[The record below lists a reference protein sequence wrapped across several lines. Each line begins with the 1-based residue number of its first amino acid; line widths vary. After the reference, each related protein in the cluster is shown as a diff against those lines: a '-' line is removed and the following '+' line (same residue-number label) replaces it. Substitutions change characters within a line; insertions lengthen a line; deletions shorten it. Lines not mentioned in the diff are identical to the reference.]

1 MSSRF
6 ASIRERFAGSPDAST
21 APVTPASDRVVF
33 DEELLARL
41 RRLTL
46 LSGKSVS
53 QGLAGEHR
61 SQRRGSS
68 PEFADFKSY
77 SQGDDFRRIDWNIY
91 SRLGELFIRLS
102 EVTTELTV
110 HLLID
115 ASGSMDWSGDPE
127 RVTKFTYA
135 RRVAGSLGYV
145 GLWHF
150 DRLTVTPFRDQLGQP
165 FGPSHGRS
173 NISPMLQYLTAL
185 DASGST
191 SFAESLERY
200 ARARKRP
207 GILIVLSDLLSGEP
221 DEMRIAFQ
229 LLRSR
234 GWQVN
239 VVQIIDPAE
248 RDPALAFP
256 VGPGAQPLTVELI
269 DLEHAGRLQV
279 TPTRAALDDYDRA
292 MRSWQAEVE
301 AVCESEQIPLI
312 LLQTDWPF
320 ETVVLGLLSQR
331 GVVG

>member
-1 MSSRF
+1 MSGLLT
-6 ASIRERFAGSPDAST
+6 SIRDRFGGTVSPEHVPG
-21 APVTPASDRVVF
+21 APATEQVVF
-33 DEELLARL
+33 DEELLGRL
-41 RRLTL
+41 RKLTL
-46 LSGKSVS
+46 LSNSS
-53 QGLAGEHR
+53 ASHGLAGEHR

-110 HLLID
+110 HLLLD
-115 ASGSMDWSGDPE
+115 ASGSMDWTGDAQ
-127 RVTKFTYA
+127 RMSKFTYA
-135 RRVAGSLGYV
+135 RRVTGSLGYV

-150 DRLTVTPFRDQLGQP
+150 DRLSITPFSDQLGYP

-173 NISPMLQYLTAL
+173 NISPMLKYLTDLPA
-185 DASGST
+185 GGTT
-191 SFAESLERY
+191 SFAESVERY

-221 DEMRIAFQ
+221 EEMRAAFQ

-234 GWQVN
+234 GWQTT

-248 RDPALAFP
+248 RDPALAFA
-256 VGPGAQPLTVELI
+256 VGATAHPLTIELI
-269 DLEHAGRLQV
+269 DLEQASRLKI
-279 TPTRAALDDYDRA
+279 TPTQSALDNYHRA
-292 MRSWQAEVE
+292 MSAWQAEIE
-301 AVCESEQIPLI
+301 AVCSSEQIPL
-312 LLQTDWPF
+312 LSLQTDWPF
-320 ETVVLGLLSQR
+320 ETVVLGLLAQR